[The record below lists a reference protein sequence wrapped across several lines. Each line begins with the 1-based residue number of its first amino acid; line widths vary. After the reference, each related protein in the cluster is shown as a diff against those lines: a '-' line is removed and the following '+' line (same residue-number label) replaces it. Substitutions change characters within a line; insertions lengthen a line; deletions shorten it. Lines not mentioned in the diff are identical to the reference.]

1 MTFAIPELCFAN
13 QVFRPLLAPVQQSP
27 QLISETHNDTTKF
40 TNLAHR
46 THFMHRDTPSADKP
60 TTNLSQI

>member
-1 MTFAIPELCFAN
+1 MTFAIPELSFAN

-40 TNLAHR
+40 ANLAHR
-46 THFMHRDTPSADKP
+46 KHSMHRDAPSADKP